1 MTTETDDDHTT
12 NTASAWMAAAVKQT
26 NYDHTK
32 TMVVYDP
39 TAARVRFFW
48 KRRFS
53 EMPVVERSVKG
64 AEPMSRATRRRA
76 VPKPMTVWPATLRLD
91 QAAEYS
97 GLSVDTFKL
106 VCPVRP
112 IEFTESSRGHRY
124 LKAKL
129 DEWLTNIDPNTP
141 TSLVR
146 RFGEKLGG

>member
-1 MTTETDDDHTT
+1 MTDDERI
-12 NTASAWMAAAVKQT
+12 AAA
-26 NYDHTK
+26 
-32 TMVVYDP
+32 
-39 TAARVRFFW
+39 ALFFRE
-48 KRRFS
+48 RRGG
-53 EMPVVERSVKG
+53 K
-64 AEPMSRATRRRA
+64 

-124 LKAKL
+124 LKVRL
-129 DEWLTNIDPNTP
+129 DEWLSNIDPNTP